1 MLPFR
6 SHPPSPL
13 LREGYSLVADPFP
26 SAEALNRLLVLG
38 GDQPREAGR
47 WQRVLERSIWH
58 LGVERSDG
66 ELVGFVRTTSD
77 LALNANLWDL
87 CCDPAD
93 PARDDVR
100 LDRQSVSDPVVLP
113 ERLAHADHGHR
124 DLVAEHDRIV
134 RHPSPD
140 ARVLL
145 ALGDDLDVREAQT
158 AVKFCDNVKP
168 PNLACMNGV
177 LVIA

>member
-6 SHPPSPL
+6 SHPPIPL

-58 LGVERSDG
+58 LGVERSNG

-93 PARDDVR
+93 PARDE
-100 LDRQSVSDPVVLP
+100 VLASLVYGA
-113 ERLAHADHGHR
+113 LAR
-124 DLVAEHDRIV
+124 
-134 RHPSPD
+134 
-140 ARVLL
+140 
-145 ALGDDLDVREAQT
+145 
-158 AVKFCDNVKP
+158 
-168 PNLACMNGV
+168 
-177 LVIA
+177 